1 MKNYA
6 SRSLKETFLTNPVT
20 LILGVYF
27 LNQLVCHVID
37 YFINLALNPD
47 METAFWVSN
56 YGLPFFIKAI
66 LYVLFLFIILKVR
79 SKKDNLTS
87 DKEIWQ
93 ACFYQAPVSAF
104 LIILTVTVIGGS
116 ALRRFILH
124 VTEKSLNYG
133 IHSLQK
139 VTGFEIRVLLFWGLV
154 CLFALLLTSKPGSII
169 FSLFS
174 VALVLA
180 GLYFLVIVNISS
192 DIPDG
197 SLAEELITNQM
208 ISNAFE
214 EAGVEKLFGMISLLN
229 NPMGAFYKA
238 AFIVTAI
245 LCILN
250 WIVLFRRFKNTV
262 AEKIAFISAI
272 AVVILYV
279 LSKTPVIDILT
290 SGLSRLI
297 YSA

>member
-1 MKNYA
+1 M
-6 SRSLKETFLTNPVT
+6 
-20 LILGVYF
+20 
-27 LNQLVCHVID
+27 
-37 YFINLALNPD
+37 
-47 METAFWVSN
+47 
-56 YGLPFFIKAI
+56 
-66 LYVLFLFIILKVR
+66 
-79 SKKDNLTS
+79 
-87 DKEIWQ
+87 
-93 ACFYQAPVSAF
+93 
-104 LIILTVTVIGGS
+104 
-116 ALRRFILH
+116 
-124 VTEKSLNYG
+124 
-133 IHSLQK
+133 QK

-174 VALVLA
+174 VSLVLA

-197 SLAEELITNQM
+197 SLPEELITNQM

-214 EAGVEKLFGMISLLN
+214 EAGVEKLFGMINLLN

-238 AFIVTAI
+238 AFMVTAI

-250 WIVLFRRFKNTV
+250 WIVLFKRFKNTV

-279 LSKTPVIDILT
+279 LSKTPLIDILT